1 MCDASRVDR
10 VIEWDVKVSRA
21 LEARRGW
28 RPVTWLSHAL
38 SWSGAGGVWAA
49 LAVTLFVFEQRG
61 LEVLPRQL
69 EFLRAM
75 ATALVA
81 LSIGGVIKRVVKRA
95 RPFATS
101 HGITRAI
108 WAPGPQHS
116 FPSTHAATSVAL
128 AAALLLIG
136 HPLALMASVWAA
148 GVAFSRV
155 WLGVHFA
162 SDVAAGSLLGG
173 ACGALILLTQ

>member
-1 MCDASRVDR
+1 MCNARDVDR
-10 VIEWDVKVSRA
+10 IVAWDVKISQA
-21 LEARRGW
+21 LQARRVW
-28 RPVTWLSHAL
+28 RPVTLLSHVL

-49 LAVTLFVFEQRG
+49 LAISLFVLEQRG
-61 LEVLPRQL
+61 VEVLPRQL

-81 LSIGGVIKRVVKRA
+81 LIIGGVIKRVVKRS
-95 RPFATS
+95 RPFAGS
-101 HGITRAI
+101 HGITNAI

-128 AAALLLIG
+128 AMALLLLG
-136 HPLALMASVWAA
+136 HPLALVVTAWAV
-148 GVAFSRV
+148 GVVFSRV

-162 SDVAAGSLLGG
+162 SDVAAGSLLGV
-173 ACGALILLTQ
+173 ACGALILVT